1 MPKYKVTEW
10 ANGKEVSETII
21 EAENLTKAQAQVL
34 DGLTMP
40 ITVELATDEDVK
52 TYPEEVNYGKR
63 IYLSPL

>member
-40 ITVELATDEDVK
+40 ITVEPVTGNDIEKYHANFN
-52 TYPEEVNYGKR
+52 EEV
-63 IYLSPL
+63 